1 MINLLHISVTC
12 YSTRKFLVII
22 SIIISSLTI
31 DISLSN
37 ISDIVSVST
46 SWGFSAFIAIVIVYA
61 VGQYLIL
68 EYVKQKS
75 KMIRTKSPH
84 FNKLSTIVTIVQ
96 YVLTASIVIITLQ
109 ILVNSYYYTSLLIWN
124 SSISYAIASIIMVIL
139 ALKFFSWYR
148 SNRNFVILLYNVSF
162 IITSISIVSS
172 IVFFT
177 VILLDTPAKKT
188 SPSLLELPSEQEEVG
203 HGPEQEEVGHG
214 PEQEEV
220 GHGPDIRKFEL
231 STVLGKVQTVFVT
244 SHIAS
249 FLLLWGSTAMLLHT
263 YSKKLGKVK
272 FWTIIAIPVASF
284 LSIFVIIT
292 PFVMSMSNGSHDTDA
307 FFEIIVVDALGY
319 TLPALVSGILFGLPF
334 WTIARSLNHNSAL
347 LDLDLLFLKLQ
358 LPVM

>member
-1 MINLLHISVTC
+1 MVNLLHISVTG
-12 YSTRKFLVII
+12 YSSRKFLVII

-68 EYVKQKS
+68 EFVKQKS

-96 YVLTASIVIITLQ
+96 YVLTASIVFITLQ
-109 ILVNSYYYTSLLIWN
+109 ILVNSYYYTSLLTWN

-148 SNRNFVILLYNVSF
+148 SNRNFIILLYSVSF

-220 GHGPDIRKFEL
+220 GHGPEQEEVGHGPDIRKFEL

-244 SHIAS
+244 SQIAS

-272 FWTIIAIPVASF
+272 FWTIITIPVASF

-292 PFVMSMSNGSHDTDA
+292 PFVMSISNGSHD
-307 FFEIIVVDALGY
+307 
-319 TLPALVSGILFGLPF
+319 
-334 WTIARSLNHNSAL
+334 R
-347 LDLDLLFLKLQ
+347 LDF
-358 LPVM
+358 

>member
-1 MINLLHISVTC
+1 MINLLHIPVTC
-12 YSTRKFLVII
+12 YSSRKFLVII

-46 SWGFSAFIAIVIVYA
+46 SWGFSTFIAIVIVYA

-68 EYVKQKS
+68 EFVKQKS
-75 KMIRTKSPH
+75 RMIRTKSPH

-96 YVLTASIVIITLQ
+96 YVLTASIVFITLQ
-109 ILVNSYYYTSLLIWN
+109 ILVNSYYYTSLLTWN

-139 ALKFFSWYR
+139 AIKFFSWYR
-148 SNRNFVILLYNVSF
+148 SNRNFIVLLYSVSF

-220 GHGPDIRKFEL
+220 GHGPEQEEVGHGPDIRKFEL
-231 STVLGKVQTVFVT
+231 STVLGKVQTVYVT

-292 PFVMSMSNGSHDTDA
+292 PFVMSISNGSHDYD
-307 FFEIIVVDALGY
+307 F
-319 TLPALVSGILFGLPF
+319 
-334 WTIARSLNHNSAL
+334 
-347 LDLDLLFLKLQ
+347 
-358 LPVM
+358 

>member
-1 MINLLHISVTC
+1 MSLTC

-46 SWGFSAFIAIVIVYA
+46 SLGFSFFIAIVIIYA

-68 EYVKQKS
+68 EFVKQKS
-75 KMIRTKSPH
+75 RMIRTKSPH

-96 YVLTASIVIITLQ
+96 YVLTASIVFITLQ
-109 ILVNSYYYTSLLIWN
+109 ILVNSYYYTSLLTWN

-148 SNRNFVILLYNVSF
+148 SNRNFIVLLYSVSF

-177 VILLDTPAKKT
+177 VVLVTHQLKKT

-220 GHGPDIRKFEL
+220 GHGPEQEEVGHGPDIRKFEL
-231 STVLGKVQTVFVT
+231 STVLGEVQTVFVT

-249 FLLLWGSTAMLLHT
+249 LLLLWGSTAMLLHT
-263 YSKKLGKVK
+263 YSNKLGKVK
-272 FWTIIAIPVASF
+272 FWTIIAIPQ
-284 LSIFVIIT
+284 
-292 PFVMSMSNGSHDTDA
+292 H
-307 FFEIIVVDALGY
+307 
-319 TLPALVSGILFGLPF
+319 LF
-334 WTIARSLNHNSAL
+334 
-347 LDLDLLFLKLQ
+347 
-358 LPVM
+358 